1 MKLKYNLTLQEL
13 MDYFCDRE
21 YSGFTEHEI
30 QVAEQSM
37 GIALPAAYR
46 SFFLKYG
53 QEDINAVFDNLFCSP
68 QECRTSYQMI
78 HEILEELQEDFET
91 SVRDGE
97 QEEYADNEYFSLW
110 QMPEEE
116 WHRIT
121 QNYLLVGV
129 DREGISYTGY
139 LIEDLLDSRE
149 DPPVY
154 LSCDDDII
162 KFKKWNDNTEQF
174 LLEMICESAWEN
186 ERLEWYDPKER
197 LSVKEIFAYFH
208 VDIDIKQFK
217 VSGHVGTC
225 LDTDDGKLYVYF
237 DYGSFQR
244 LFYVSKEN

>member
-1 MKLKYNLTLQEL
+1 
-13 MDYFCDRE
+13 
-21 YSGFTEHEI
+21 
-30 QVAEQSM
+30 
-37 GIALPAAYR
+37 
-46 SFFLKYG
+46 
-53 QEDINAVFDNLFCSP
+53 
-68 QECRTSYQMI
+68 MI
-78 HEILEELQEDFET
+78 HEFLEELQEDFET

-139 LIEDLLDSRE
+139 LIEDLQDSRE

-186 ERLEWYDPKER
+186 ERLEWYDPEER